1 MLKYAID
8 ELLEKVNNR
17 YELVQ
22 IIIKRIKDLEERK
35 KSDPL
40 FLYDVDIESFAM
52 QELREGK
59 LSVRGGGEEA

>member
-8 ELLEKVNNR
+8 ELLEKVSNR

-35 KSDPL
+35 KRDPL

-59 LSVRGGGEEA
+59 LRVERGGGEA